1 METKCITITVDSVD
15 LTFAATK
22 SRALAFHAPEGTYHF
37 AHAHPSTH
45 FHFTSGMF
53 SFGTKPLS
61 SSQYADFERA
71 WYMQPSSAT
80 MSPNG
85 SRTACSDAV
94 DATGHY
100 IWREDG
106 REDGRC
112 CGIDFQ
118 QAGDKWRA
126 GKYSRDDPICASAA
140 ISTYVPFAY
149 DATIALAHGLHKLLD
164 EGVGPNDISADQ
176 LFGAIRQSTFSGV
189 SGTVSFLD
197 NGDRRESDLEYIVYN
212 YHASTHYFEAVGQ
225 IVDGT
230 FTRCSEGEKC
240 SDMVFSDG
248 KNHPPDVQRSVSVH
262 NLLCASLNA
271 FFFISCVQLELILSV
286 ICGMC

>member
-1 METKCITITVDSVD
+1 
-15 LTFAATK
+15 
-22 SRALAFHAPEGTYHF
+22 
-37 AHAHPSTH
+37 
-45 FHFTSGMF
+45 
-53 SFGTKPLS
+53 
-61 SSQYADFERA
+61 
-71 WYMQPSSAT
+71 MQPSSAT

-176 LFGAIRQSTFSGV
+176 LSKAIQTSTFPGV
-189 SGTVSFLD
+189 SGHVSFLK
-197 NGDRRESDLEYIVYN
+197 NGDRRWAGLESVVYN
-212 YHASTHYFEAVGQ
+212 YHATTRKFKAVGE
-225 IVDGT
+225 IVDGS
-230 FTRCSEGEKC
+230 FVRGEIVDGSFVPC
-240 SDMVFSDG
+240 GDDDCPGIIFSNG
-248 KNHPPDVQRSVSVH
+248 GTEIPDV
-262 NLLCASLNA
+262 
-271 FFFISCVQLELILSV
+271 CVRML
-286 ICGMC
+286 